1 MRHAQEK
8 TDHNYQLLLALSQS
22 NKSVIR
28 SRNSKDVFSVVA
40 GVLAKLGFHIGIF
53 SLTNDREHLEI
64 THFRLHSELLQAV
77 QKLIGFSLQ
86 GYQTPIIQDGIF
98 KRVIENG
105 KAIYCGSFAEPLA
118 EILPE
123 RVHPL
128 IGQLITLMNIEG
140 GIIVP
145 QVIDGDV
152 KNLFVIC
159 GTGLIEN
166 DIPAIETFAI
176 QTTIALENTQL
187 LKEMSE
193 SEKRYRNLYERVPI
207 GLYRNTPDGK
217 IEDAN
222 PALIKMLGF
231 PNLEA
236 LQEIGAIGVYVDPH
250 GRLLWQEIMDRDGL
264 ILNYEALFRRPDG
277 ENIWVQD
284 NAAAIHDERG
294 ELIYYEGSLV
304 DITDRKR
311 AETASEQRANELQ
324 TLYQTSLEINSQRNL
339 DDLLSAIVWRAA
351 FLVGADAGGLYLMQ
365 PDDQAL
371 KLVVV
376 HNLPKEYIG
385 TILPLGEGLS
395 GQTAQ
400 SGETMF
406 VEDYYNWSART
417 DVYDAVEI
425 GRTLSVPLKI
435 EDKVIGVINISDLA
449 GTGTFSE
456 KEQRLVGL
464 FAAQSAIAIENARL
478 YTETNKRR
486 EYLTALRQIDTAITQ
501 HLGLEETLKI
511 ILNQVTDQLSVDA
524 ADVLLYNPTDNIL
537 KFAGS
542 QGFRIDALKY
552 TDLPMGHSYAG
563 LVALKRRIIHIPDL
577 NQQETGFLV
586 SPLLKQEGFVTYC
599 GIPLIANGE
608 LKGVLE
614 LFHRTPFNPTQE
626 KWDFINTLAGQTAN
640 ALDNSLLF
648 LGLKGALSELTLAYE
663 ETLEGWV
670 RALAIKNEE
679 TEEHSQRV
687 TEITLRLVKI
697 MGFDEDKVQH
707 IRRGALL
714 HDIGKIGVPEN
725 ILLKPGPL
733 TSEERKAV
741 EKHPVYAYEWL
752 NPIEYLRPALAIP
765 YSHHEKWDGSG
776 YPQGLKGEQIPLEA
790 RIFAVVD
797 VWDALSSDRPYRK
810 AWPQEKVSAHLREQ
824 SGKHFDPEIV
834 TAFLKEIN
842 NR

>member
-1 MRHAQEK
+1 
-8 TDHNYQLLLALSQS
+8 
-22 NKSVIR
+22 
-28 SRNSKDVFSVVA
+28 
-40 GVLAKLGFHIGIF
+40 VLAKLGFHTGIF
-53 SLTNDREHLEI
+53 SLTNDQEHLEVA
-64 THFRLHSELLQAV
+64 HLSLNPELLQAV
-77 QKLIGFSLQ
+77 QKIIGFSLQ
-86 GYQTPIIQDGIF
+86 GYQAPIIQDGIF
-98 KRVIENG
+98 KRVIDKG

-176 QTTIALENTQL
+176 QTTIALENAQL

-339 DDLLSAIVWRAA
+339 DDLLYAIVWRAA
-351 FLVGADAGGLYLMQ
+351 SLVGADAGGLYLMQ
-365 PDDQAL
+365 PDGQAL
-371 KLVVV
+371 KLVVS
-376 HNLPKEYIG
+376 HNLPMDYIG
-385 TILPLGEGLS
+385 TILSLGEGLS
-395 GQTAQ
+395 GQAAQ
-400 SGETMF
+400 SGDTKH
-406 VEDYYNWSART
+406 VGDYHNWPART
-417 DVYDAVEI
+417 GVYDTIEI
-425 GRTLSVPLKI
+425 GRSLTVPLKI

-456 KEQRLVGL
+456 EEQQLVGL
-464 FAAQSAIAIENARL
+464 FAAQAAITIENTRL
-478 YTETNKRR
+478 FTETQKRLGN
-486 EYLTALRQIDTAITQ
+486 LTALQQIDSTITH
-501 HLGLEETLKI
+501 HLELDETLKI
-511 ILNQVTDQLSVDA
+511 ILKQVIDQLSVDA
-524 ADVLLYNPTDNIL
+524 VDVLLYDPTDNTL
-537 KFAGS
+537 KFAES
-542 QGFRIDALKY
+542 QGFRTDALKY
-552 TDLPMGHSYAG
+552 TNLQMGNG
-563 LVALKRRIIHIPDL
+563 FTGQVALTRRVMHVPDL
-577 NQQETGFLV
+577 NQRETGFLV

-599 GIPLIANGE
+599 GIPLIANDE
-608 LKGVLE
+608 IKGVLE

-626 KWDFINTLAGQTAN
+626 KWDFIDTLAVQTAN

-670 RALAIKNEE
+670 QALALKDEE

-687 TEITLRLVKI
+687 TEMTLHLVKI
-697 MGFDEDKVQH
+697 MGFNEDEVQH

-714 HDIGKIGVPEN
+714 HDIGKIGVPES

-733 TSEERKAV
+733 TPEERKEI

-797 VWDALSSDRPYRK
+797 NWDALSSDRPYRK
-810 AWPQEKVSAHLREQ
+810 AWPQGKVLAYLREQ
-824 SGKHFDPEIV
+824 SGKHFDPEVV
-834 TAFLKEIN
+834 TTFIKEI
-842 NR
+842 RKLLK